1 MSLKTAARGTI
12 PPFIVM
18 DVLRVANERHAA
30 GGAVFH
36 LEVGQPGTGAPA
48 PVVEAV
54 RKAVGTGRLGY
65 TDAMGIPP
73 LRRRIARHY
82 AERYGVE
89 VAPTRVAV
97 TTGSSGAFLLSFLA
111 AFDAGDRVGVPT
123 PGYPAYRNIL
133 RALGVEVVEVRTHL
147 EEGFRL
153 TPELLEVVDGP
164 LDGLILA
171 SPANPTGTVLS
182 RDDLSSI
189 VHACATAG
197 IRLVSDE
204 IYHDITY
211 GLSAPSALELTSDA
225 IVINSFS
232 KYYSMTGWRLGWM
245 VLPEELVR
253 PVECLAQ
260 NLFISPPT
268 LSQVAAVHAFDA
280 SEELDGHVARYAR
293 NRARILEA
301 LPQMGIERWGPSDGA
316 FYLYADI
323 SRFSRDSESFCR
335 RMLEESGVATT
346 PGTDFDPEQG
356 NLFLRIS
363 FAGAEE
369 DISRAMD
376 AMGGWLKGIPGVSS
390 PAGSRRPGSS
400 ERWRIP

>member
-1 MSLKTAARGTI
+1 MSLKTATRGTI
-12 PPFIVM
+12 PAFIVM

-30 GGAVFH
+30 GGAVYH

-54 RKAVGTGRLGY
+54 RKTVGTGRLGY

-82 AERYGVE
+82 AERYGME
-89 VAPTRVAV
+89 VAPARVAV
-97 TTGSSGAFLLSFLA
+97 TTGSSGAFLLAFLA

-153 TPELLEVVDGP
+153 TAELLDTLETP
-164 LDGLILA
+164 LDGLVLA

-182 RDDLSSI
+182 PDELAAVAR
-189 VHACATAG
+189 ACGERG

-204 IYHDITY
+204 IYHGITY
-211 GLSAPSALELTSDA
+211 GTPPSSALEHSADA

-245 VLPEELVR
+245 VLPEELAR

-260 NLFISPPT
+260 NFFLSPPT
-268 LSQVAAVHAFDA
+268 LSQVGALEAFSA
-280 SEELDGHVARYAR
+280 TEELDGHVTRYAR
-293 NRARILEA
+293 NRDRILEA
-301 LPQMGIERWGPSDGA
+301 LPGMGIQRWGPAEGA
-316 FYLYADI
+316 FYLYVDI
-323 SRFSRDSESFCR
+323 SRFSRDSEAFCR
-335 RMLEESGVATT
+335 RMLEEAGVATT

-356 NLFLRIS
+356 NLYLRIS

-369 DISRAMD
+369 DVSRAMD
-376 AMGGWLKGIPGVSS
+376 AMGGWLKGITPQ
-390 PAGSRRPGSS
+390 P
-400 ERWRIP
+400 